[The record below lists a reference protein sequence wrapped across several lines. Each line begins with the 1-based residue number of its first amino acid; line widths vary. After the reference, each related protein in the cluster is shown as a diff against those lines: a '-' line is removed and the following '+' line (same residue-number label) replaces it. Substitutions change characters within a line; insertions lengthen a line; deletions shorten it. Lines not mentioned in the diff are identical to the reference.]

1 MWAENEAAKKKNK
14 VTKQCFLQA
23 KIFCNDDEFLDL
35 DIEEN
40 MAEMER
46 TILPFLEKGEEGH
59 PVING
64 DNSGV
69 KLRCLACNFYKK
81 LKGIKILAYSFPK
94 RIMVNKLG
102 FRVCLKQR
110 QYAVSSNKNIGE
122 VKKVSIGG
130 SRNEKQ

>member
-1 MWAENEAAKKKNK
+1 
-14 VTKQCFLQA
+14 
-23 KIFCNDDEFLDL
+23 
-35 DIEEN
+35 
-40 MAEMER
+40 MER
-46 TILPFLEKGEEGH
+46 TILPFLEKGEEGY

-94 RIMVNKLG
+94 SIMVNKLG
-102 FRVCLKQR
+102 FGVCLKQR